1 MVPYDDIS
9 ALFFW
14 FFWSRVQFCRSRPE
28 KWAIFLVCRPMSP
41 PARKRCTPLRTTKEL
56 LNDGCGRQVV
66 PLTGISDAQIT
77 TSRSSPTLHNPRS
90 LAHLCYPVPPA
101 VGVPCPRPAVESRSE
116 PDESYSRYEFTY
128 SQHYPYSELLPMP
141 EDPFNVGLVK
151 RPSKS

>member
-1 MVPYDDIS
+1 MTTFQHYFSGFSGRGSNFV
-9 ALFFW
+9 ALDQKNGP
-14 FFWSRVQFCRSRPE
+14 FFWSAGQCRHP
-28 KWAIFLVCRPMSP
+28 
-41 PARKRCTPLRTTKEL
+41 RKRCTPLRTTKEL